1 MVLVVLTACAVTE
14 PSAESTT
21 TSTERPTPTST
32 SPTTLPF
39 PPAPGFP
46 SGPLADETARVLDGL
61 WDGMPDTVDADAIR
75 RLGQSGDARVAWLIA
90 DLLRFAGSG
99 EILTASTQALEPLT
113 GVEFSGMA
121 TWVSLTDHLI
131 AWDTPAPPGYL
142 DYKRRLFTLIDPRWD
157 FVFTEPNDIDM
168 RYLSWG
174 GVLIDDRPLGDT
186 APCPRGCI
194 PALDDPAVTD
204 AAGGAW
210 YPDDRI
216 VFGVQIGGETR
227 AYPKHIME
235 VHEMVN
241 DTLGGRRFGM
251 PYCTLCASAQVFFTD
266 DVDGFETPVLRTS
279 GLLSRSNK
287 VMYDLVSRSVF
298 DTFTGAAV
306 TGPLQEAGVVLE
318 QASVITTTWG
328 EWKAAHPNTT
338 IVAEDGGV
346 GRTYDLDPLDGR
358 DDNGP
363 IFPIGDRDLRLPVQ
377 EQVLGVILPDGT
389 PVAFPAAAARDALT
403 AGESVTLAGVELI
416 LDGGGLRATFE
427 GEPISSHQAFW
438 FAWSQFHPET
448 LLWED

>member
-1 MVLVVLTACAVTE
+1 M
-14 PSAESTT
+14 
-21 TSTERPTPTST
+21 
-32 SPTTLPF
+32 LPF
-39 PPAPGFP
+39 PPAPP
-46 SGPLADETARVLDGL
+46 VASGPIGSETVQILDELWAGL
-61 WDGMPDTVDADAIR
+61 PDDVDVDAIR
-75 RLGQSGDARVAWLIA
+75 RLGQSGDARVAWFLA

-99 EILTASTQALEPLT
+99 EILDAAADALLHLT
-113 GVEFSGMA
+113 GVEFSGFA
-121 TWVSLTDHLI
+121 TWVAVTDHLI
-131 AWDTPAPPGYL
+131 AWDTPAPPSYL
-142 DYKRRLFTLIDPRWD
+142 DYKRRLFTLVDPRWD

-174 GVLIDDRPLGDT
+174 GVLIDDRPIGDT

-204 AAGGAW
+204 ATGGSW

-216 VFGVQIGGETR
+216 VFGVEIGGETR
-227 AYPKHIME
+227 AYPKHVME

-251 PYCTLCASAQVFFTD
+251 PYCTLCAAAQVFFTD
-266 DVDGFETPVLRTS
+266 DVAGFETPVLRTS
-279 GLLSRSNK
+279 GLLARSNK

-306 TGPLQEAGVVLE
+306 TGPMREAGVVLE
-318 QASVITTTWG
+318 QAGVVTTTWG
-328 EWKAAHPNTT
+328 EWKAAHPDTT
-338 IVAEDGGV
+338 IVAEDGGI
-346 GRTYDLDPLDGR
+346 GRAYDLEPLGGR

-377 EQVLGVILPDGT
+377 EQVLGVILPDAT
-389 PVAFPAAAARDALT
+389 PVAFPAAQARQVLM
-403 AGESVTLAGVELI
+403 GGGSVSLAGVELL
-416 LDGGGLRATFE
+416 LDGGGLRATYE
-427 GEPISSHQAFW
+427 NEPIASHQAFW